1 VPTRRAFLRTLTAAG
16 VVGTAGCSAGDGPL
30 LADGF
35 EDGLDPWTRE
45 VSPAP
50 DAGGEFAS
58 ELTRTDERAHEG
70 SWSIRV
76 DTAGRG
82 GTTWLVRPLSVPADA
97 NRLSVAVVAW
107 SESPSFA
114 VRRDLVVALRP
125 SPPET
130 AADFPDPGA
139 NSGTVPD
146 APFGGLREPLDRES
160 GWREYAT
167 SWGPDALPDRLSL
180 AVGVSAVRAVEST
193 HYLDE
198 VLVTTR

>member
-1 VPTRRAFLRTLTAAG
+1 M
-16 VVGTAGCSAGDGPL
+16 
-30 LADGF
+30 
-35 EDGLDPWTRE
+35 
-45 VSPAP
+45 
-50 DAGGEFAS
+50 DAGGEPHPGRGRRVRLGA
-58 ELTRTDERAHEG
+58 DENRRARQEG

-107 SESPSFA
+107 SESTSFA

-160 GWREYAT
+160 G
-167 SWGPDALPDRLSL
+167 
-180 AVGVSAVRAVEST
+180 
-193 HYLDE
+193 
-198 VLVTTR
+198 